1 MRLGEMLVKAG
12 VTSELNVNAALA
24 EQRQWGGKL
33 GQILVRM
40 GAVSEQLVVLAL
52 SRQLGIPTLDLGA
65 IEALPEALVQRLPRA
80 MCEHYRVLPLQY
92 LTERR
97 VVRIAM
103 ADPHDVVASDD
114 IQRVFGARLEPLIVG
129 EQALGVAIRR
139 LFGAQSSQ
147 VFAEQSTSG
156 PVLMDNSGQVR
167 LSSLPQAAI
176 AAAPAPSSAA
186 AAPPATAAP
195 QQVASPQAATALA
208 PSLAQRVA
216 GHAQNV
222 RAVADLLIARG
233 VVHPDQL
240 PRRR

>member
-12 VTSELNVNAALA
+12 VTTELNVNAALA
-24 EQRQWGGKL
+24 EQGRWGGKL

-52 SRQLGIPTLDLGA
+52 SRQLGVPWMDPSTL
-65 IEALPEALVQRLPRA
+65 EALHDALVQRFPRA
-80 MCEHYRVLPLQY
+80 MCEQYRALPLQY
-92 LTERR
+92 IAERR

-103 ADPHDVVASDD
+103 ADPRDVVALDD

-129 EQALGVAIRR
+129 EQALAGAIRR

-147 VFAEQSTSG
+147 AFAEPTSG

-167 LSSLPQAAI
+167 LSSIPTAASEAPSLAP
-176 AAAPAPSSAA
+176 AAAPAAPTAPLPPVSA
-186 AAPPATAAP
+186 
-195 QQVASPQAATALA
+195 
-208 PSLAQRVA
+208 SLAQRVA
-216 GHAQNV
+216 GHAHNV
-222 RAVADLLIARG
+222 RAVADMLVARG
-233 VVHPDQL
+233 VVHPDEL

>member
-12 VTSELNVNAALA
+12 VTTELNVNAALA

-52 SRQLGIPTLDLGA
+52 SRQLGIPTLDLSA
-65 IEALPEALVQRLPRA
+65 IEALPEPLVQRLPRA

-97 VVRIAM
+97 VLRIAM

-114 IQRVFGARLEPLIVG
+114 IQRVFGARLEPVIVG
-129 EQALGVAIRR
+129 EQALAGAIRR

-147 VFAEQSTSG
+147 AFAEQTSG

-167 LSSLPQAAI
+167 LSSLPQAAT
-176 AAAPAPSSAA
+176 
-186 AAPPATAAP
+186 AAPPPPAATAPPLAAAP
-195 QQVASPQAATALA
+195 QQAPPAG

-216 GHAQNV
+216 GHSQNV